1 MRADKSHRRPR
12 TYGALG
18 TCLVALL
25 VIGASLPA
33 SSADGRAS
41 LGSSC
46 ANPEVF
52 SIDSNST
59 ILQPDKGNHIE
70 VLMGNVPARQ
80 AIDMGY
86 VEWYAL
92 PGYIICSTRIQLAN
106 GSVVPPTHIYPYATP
121 TPIGGQYNETSD
133 PASFVSVVTVTAAK
147 APVPAGRSCN
157 YGIESSLTQ
166 TIAHNGP
173 RPSVSVKLI
182 EVSPT
187 ALRLKLTPR
196 KPNLVLCPT
205 ADLNLWFTAASGGFL
220 RRVTVPVA
228 VKPHGGLSP
237 VVTVPAGSYRAG
249 ENTDP
254 RIIDVAV
261 YARVVK
267 PRR

>member
-1 MRADKSHRRPR
+1 MGADHRPR

-18 TCLVALL
+18 ACLLALL
-25 VIGASLPA
+25 VIGASLPS
-33 SSADGRAS
+33 SSASGQGS

-46 ANPEVF
+46 ANPEVL
-52 SIDSNST
+52 SIDSNNK
-59 ILQPDKGNHIE
+59 ILQFNKGSHIE
-70 VLMGNVPARQ
+70 MAMGNVPARQ

-86 VEWYAL
+86 VEWYTL

-133 PASFVSVVTVTAAK
+133 PATFVSVVTGTAAR

-157 YGIESSLTQ
+157 YGIESSLSQ

-173 RPSVSVKLI
+173 RPAVSVKLI

-196 KPNLVLCPT
+196 KPNLVLCPI
-205 ADLNLWFTAASGGFL
+205 ADLNLWFTAASGDIL
-220 RRVTVPVA
+220 RPVIVPVS
-228 VKPHGGLSP
+228 VKPHGGLTP
-237 VVTVPAGSYRAG
+237 VVTVPASSYRAG

-254 RIIDVAV
+254 RAIDVAV
-261 YARVVK
+261 YARTVK